1 MRSVY
6 LECMKHSSQD
16 KWRIATRMFFD
27 AAKIRC
33 NYDKTKLFP
42 LKVVIDM
49 DFLAVLVVL

>member
-1 MRSVY
+1 MPPIKAAFRRKDV
-6 LECMKHSSQD
+6 
-16 KWRIATRMFFD
+16 FV